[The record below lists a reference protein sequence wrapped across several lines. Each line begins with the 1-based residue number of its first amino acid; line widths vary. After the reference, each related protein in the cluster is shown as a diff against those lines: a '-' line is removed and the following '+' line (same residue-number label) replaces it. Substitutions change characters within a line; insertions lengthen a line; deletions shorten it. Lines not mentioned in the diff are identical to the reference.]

1 MARKESS
8 SHLAPV
14 HTNFP
19 EWKINAVAL
28 GFLILMTKPVNL
40 AGLYSEF
47 LVLVFI
53 YISGN
58 SMPKLTVE
66 TTFLKEKE
74 ESFAIYHT
82 SIFKF

>member
-1 MARKESS
+1 
-8 SHLAPV
+8 
-14 HTNFP
+14 
-19 EWKINAVAL
+19 
-28 GFLILMTKPVNL
+28 MTKPVNL

-58 SMPKLTVE
+58 CMPKLTVE

-74 ESFAIYHT
+74 ESSAIYHT